1 MKEREEK
8 LWIVQNVA
16 VQIARLFLKQRQQA
30 KIFQQEKDAAE
41 LFYLVRSVSFVAPA
55 EKENRSTQQT
65 IGYVLIAETSLRYD
79 CK

>member
-41 LFYLVRSVSFVAPA
+41 LFY
-55 EKENRSTQQT
+55 
-65 IGYVLIAETSLRYD
+65 
-79 CK
+79 